1 MVLLSRSS
9 FNQDCQKQSAKD
21 LARQRWKILCLVK
34 TSDTVADETAR
45 QENLKE
51 RVDEWMSS
59 MISKMSMAEDT
70 TKDNVVNGDTN
81 VGLNNSGRSSPD
93 PDSIGK
99 GNRNVF
105 CNHQIALRSIF

>member
-1 MVLLSRSS
+1 M
-9 FNQDCQKQSAKD
+9 
-21 LARQRWKILCLVK
+21 K

-105 CNHQIALRSIF
+105 CNHQMALGSNFRNLVKWQQDLKILSNSNKIFKNLVKRHQNF